1 MHVRYGSYAHAEG
14 EVALSYD
21 IEPLRTEAGTIYA
34 QMHRYQLQGALV
46 ADSESAMDAVYAALV
61 AAYYDGRDLALVY
74 TAGGDTS
81 LLLESSACN
90 GGTKVVRPPSLPEMR
105 NAAYTAYLPYSITV
119 EGEKAVTSRD
129 TDLISFSETI
139 QRSGG
144 GPRYELRETLN
155 SFPIKQQTRQQTIY
169 RMTQSGTAVGLYS
182 YPTPP
187 GPIFPSALL
196 EAPTVTLVSPKRR
209 GGTLNARGY
218 TEWAVQW
225 SYSFASASPLGATP
239 NLWR

>member
-21 IEPLRTEAGTIYA
+21 IEAMRTEAGTVYA
-34 QMHRYQLQGALV
+34 QMHRYQLNGALV
-46 ADSESAMDAVYAALV
+46 ADSESAMDAAYAALA

-81 LLLESSACN
+81 LLLESANCN
-90 GGTKVVRPPSLPEMR
+90 GGTKVTRPPSLPEMR
-105 NAAYTAYLPYSITV
+105 GAAYSAYLPYSITV
-119 EGEKAVTSRD
+119 EGEQPVTSRS
-129 TDLISFSETI
+129 TDLLSYSETI

-155 SFPIKQQTRQQTIY
+155 SYPIKQQTRQQTIY
-169 RMTQSGTAVGLYS
+169 RMVQSGSAVGLYS

-187 GPIFPSALL
+187 PPIFPSAML
-196 EAPTVTLVSPKRR
+196 EAPTIVLVSPKRR
-209 GGTLNARGY
+209 GGTLNSRSY

-225 SYSFASASPLGATP
+225 SYTFASASPLGATP